1 MPDLDSKD
9 LIIEEY
15 SANGGPSL
23 APVPAVLI
31 THKPTG
37 IAVTA
42 AKHREQYRNVRD
54 ALAELSRRLE
64 AQT

>member
-1 MPDLDSKD
+1 MPDLDPKD

-15 SANGGPSL
+15 TATGVRSL
-23 APVPAVLI
+23 APVPAVLV
-31 THKPTG
+31 THKPSG

-42 AKHREQYRNVRD
+42 AKHRAQYLNVRD

-64 AQT
+64 ESA